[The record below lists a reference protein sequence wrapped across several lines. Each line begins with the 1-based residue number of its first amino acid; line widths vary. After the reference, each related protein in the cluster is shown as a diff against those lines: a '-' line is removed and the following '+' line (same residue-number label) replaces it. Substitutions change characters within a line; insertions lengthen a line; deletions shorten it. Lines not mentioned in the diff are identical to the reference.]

1 VGAGANVSAAL
12 WNDGTA
18 LTRQRMSEPT
28 IEQQDARDMQRLA
41 SGHDAALTDLMERY
55 EERLFHYLIR
65 QLRDE
70 SDAADIAQETF
81 VRVYQNRAKFDA
93 RQKFS
98 TWLYAIATNLARD
111 RLKWRARHPQVSLNA
126 EKENDTSLEQV
137 LPDAALTPDETLV
150 SSERAE
156 AVRQAVAEIPE
167 DLRTPLVLAEY
178 EGLSH
183 AEIGDIL
190 KCSVKAVES
199 RIYRARQRLR
209 TALLP
214 TLEHT

>member
-1 VGAGANVSAAL
+1 
-12 WNDGTA
+12 
-18 LTRQRMSEPT
+18 MSEPT
-28 IEQQDARDMQRLA
+28 IQQQDTHDMQRLA
-41 SGHDAALTDLMERY
+41 DGHDAALTDLMERY

-65 QLRDE
+65 QLQDE

-111 RLKWRARHPQVSLNA
+111 RLKWRSRHPQVSLNA
-126 EKENDTSLEQV
+126 EKENDTALEHV
-137 LPDAALTPDETLV
+137 LPDLALTPDETLV
-150 SSERAE
+150 TSERAE
-156 AVRQAVAEIPE
+156 AVRRAVAEIPE

-209 TALLP
+209 EALRPVLQE
-214 TLEHT
+214 T